1 MGVLFCCP
9 RCDHPLNVKSHLAGK
24 AGFCPNCQSRLVV
37 PESSQM
43 DMSRFEK
50 LISQFEPGVVAQK
63 KILSQLISDQSVKQS
78 NEAAAGRRATDAT
91 RSDARQDDVE
101 TASVPRAEPVDEE
114 PIDEEPIEFGDQSER
129 RAFEAATKS
138 STVTP
143 ENQADFIATRP
154 GMKPEQDSI
163 GAAAHSQWYV
173 RPPSGGQFGPA
184 GGELM
189 AKWIDEGRVTGDSF
203 VWREGWADW
212 RMAADVF
219 DDLAGS
225 VSVSGGG
232 VQSKIEVPGSLRA
245 RTADL
250 KSRRRRTIFGVIGLL
265 FGTAVVLA
273 LIMIL
278 FIVIQKQKQDSSSQ
292 DESAT
297 NWILMLQ
304 DLPC

>member
-1 MGVLFCCP
+1 
-9 RCDHPLNVKSHLAGK
+9 
-24 AGFCPNCQSRLVV
+24 
-37 PESSQM
+37 M

-129 RAFEAATKS
+129 PVFEAATNS

-245 RTADL
+245 RTAYL
-250 KSRRRRTIFGVIGLL
+250 KARRRRTIFGVIGLL

>member
-1 MGVLFCCP
+1 
-9 RCDHPLNVKSHLAGK
+9 
-24 AGFCPNCQSRLVV
+24 
-37 PESSQM
+37 M

-50 LISQFEPGVVAQK
+50 LISQFEPGVVAQE
-63 KILSQLISDQSVKQS
+63 KIPSQLISDQSVKQS

-101 TASVPRAEPVDEE
+101 TASVPRAEPVDEEPVDEEPVDEEPIDEEPIDEEPIDEEPIDEE

-245 RTADL
+245 RTAYL
-250 KSRRRRTIFGVIGLL
+250 KARRRRTIFGVIGLL

>member
-1 MGVLFCCP
+1 
-9 RCDHPLNVKSHLAGK
+9 
-24 AGFCPNCQSRLVV
+24 
-37 PESSQM
+37 M

-101 TASVPRAEPVDEE
+101 TASVPRAEPVDEEPVDEEPVDEEPIDEEPIDEE

-245 RTADL
+245 RTAYL
-250 KSRRRRTIFGVIGLL
+250 KARRRRTIFGVIGLL